1 MIYEHEKEELIEQK
15 AMKIRV
21 STLLTSIITLVA
33 LVWGFYGLY
42 NSLSDKITNT
52 YNTLERRIVILE
64 INQQNKANRDE
75 LRVIETKLTNI
86 ENIVKE
92 IKDHNEKK

>member
-1 MIYEHEKEELIEQK
+1 MWFEKKDDELIEQK

-33 LVWGFYGLY
+33 LVWGFYWLY